1 MSNSER
7 NERVERAARILLL
20 TDDGTTNAL
29 RKAIAFIG
37 FASVQRLDRTIQ
49 QQIRR
54 KKQTLFAEQK
64 KAPPSQP
71 IPPLDDTT
79 TILKRPPLP
88 SLQVESVAKQIG
100 STKKMRMTSRQASTQ
115 RKATAEERRM
125 KDNATKKATLAWENE
140 LQKPE
145 GTKRKSAKTIVR
157 AINEED
163 SVDLVP
169 RTIRNL
175 VKNGLAGC
183 TPVKRGEKGY
193 IPLRAYKALCG
204 MFESFVKLAAHEGKK
219 NIKRPALAKRLNACV
234 AEQASR

>member
-1 MSNSER
+1 MSNSEC

-20 TDDGTTNAL
+20 AADGTTNAL
-29 RKAIAFIG
+29 RKAMAFVG
-37 FASVQRLDRTIQ
+37 FTSVQRLDRTIH

-79 TILKRPPLP
+79 TISKRPPLS
-88 SLQVESVAKQIG
+88 SLQVESVARRIG
-100 STKKMRMTSRQASTQ
+100 STKKMRMASRQASTQ

-125 KDNATKKATLAWENE
+125 KDNATKKATLAWKKD

-145 GTKRKSAKTIVR
+145 GTKRKSAETIVH

-169 RTIRNL
+169 RIIRNL

-183 TPVKRGEKGY
+183 MPVKRDEKGY

-204 MFESFVKLAAHEGKK
+204 AFESF
-219 NIKRPALAKRLNACV
+219 I
-234 AEQASR
+234 